1 MTTEAVAA
9 TSKGENTRERIL
21 TAAERLIL
29 AKGYTGTSVD
39 DILAATKLTKG
50 AFFYHFKSKSELAR
64 AVVERFWQRD
74 YQLFVELWR
83 QAEAQSDDPLEAV
96 LILFRLTEETI
107 AGMDAAMVSC
117 LFASYLYER
126 EQFDPAILD
135 FIRDSFREWAAF
147 YEARFDA
154 VLKMHKPKI
163 AITAAE
169 LAEIAIAL
177 FEGGFVLAQ
186 SYRDPDMVVRQSRH
200 FRRYLQMLFA
210 D

>member
-1 MTTEAVAA
+1 MTTEAVAVK
-9 TSKGENTRERIL
+9 SKGENTRERIL
-21 TAAERLIL
+21 AAAERLIL

-64 AVVERFWQRD
+64 ALVERFWQRD
-74 YQLFVELWR
+74 YAMFEELWR

-96 LILFRLTEETI
+96 LTLLRLTEESI
-107 AGMDAAMVSC
+107 ASMDAAMVSC

-147 YEARFDA
+147 YEARFEA
-154 VLKMHKPKI
+154 VLKARKPKT

-169 LAEIAIAL
+169 LAEIAIAMI
-177 FEGGFVLAQ
+177 EGGFVLAQ
-186 SYRDPDMVVRQSRH
+186 SYRDPDMVIRQLRH
-200 FRRYLQMLFA
+200 FRQYLRLLFA